1 MPLEWFLAIRF
12 LKEGRAQTALIF
24 GGVAVGAGVV
34 VFLSALITGLQ
45 ASLVEQTLGS
55 QAHVVVRPPE
65 EEARVVERPAGA
77 VLAVRRERTPQRVQ
91 AIGQWQQVLEQARS
105 VPGVIAA
112 APTVNGSAF
121 ASRGSVTKAVSL
133 RGVEA
138 ESYDRIVAVSRKLE
152 LGLFRLAGAE
162 AVIGKGLADELG
174 LEVGDKLRLAGE
186 GERADVFTV
195 AGIFDLGNKDVNQR
209 WVFVPLRSA
218 QNLLDLPGGVS
229 TIELRVEDYLKADE
243 AAQLVAA
250 RTGLVAESWTELNRQ
265 LLVALRSQSASSY
278 MIQFFVIV
286 AVALGIA
293 SVLVVSVVQ
302 KSREVGI
309 LKAMGI
315 CTGMVQRV
323 FLIQGA
329 IVGLVG
335 SALGSALGAGLALL
349 FANLAQNPD
358 GSALF
363 PVDLNATLF
372 LTATAVA
379 TVTGLVAAV
388 APAARAA
395 RLDPAEV
402 IHA

>member
-24 GGVAVGAGVV
+24 GGVAVGVGVV